1 MNVLLLTS
9 HSIAEY
15 DDLRMLTDLGYD
27 VFSIGAYTS
36 PAEPTDDKRPA
47 LDAPAHPELA
57 ALCDEQREA
66 MTREWGEPGPYIDWA
81 KGKLHPEVVDWADVI
96 IVHHFPETWIGGQW
110 DKIKHKRV
118 VWRTCGQS
126 DPRLEMTMSQYRAQ
140 GLQVVRYS
148 PAERRAFQP
157 LTMWAGEDTVIR
169 FGKYPADYGPHDG
182 RMAAVGNV
190 TQHMAQRGDACGL
203 DRWLSATDG
212 LAVYPAG
219 PGSES
224 LGGIGALPYEGML
237 DYLRMIRV
245 YLYTGT
251 MPASYTLGLIEAML
265 SGVPVVSISAMDW
278 GRNWAGETL
287 FEGHDIAG
295 SSYPIDW
302 TPKELRYLLDFHEA
316 AKVRGERG
324 RQRAIDIFGIERIA
338 ARWQDFLDGRE
349 LKPEPPLRYIDTLPE
364 VAA

>member
-265 SGVPVVSISAMDW
+265 SGVHVVPFAWTGPNLWLARLWEADDILQTKMAHEVIPSHLRTALNDQA
-278 GRNWAGETL
+278 WAQE
-287 FEGHDIAG
+287 
-295 SSYPIDW
+295 
-302 TPKELRYLLDFHEA
+302 
-316 AKVRGERG
+316 RGELD
-324 RQRAIDIFGIERIA
+324 RQRAMQLFDVVVVGPQWKA
-338 ARWQDFLDGRE
+338 FLG
-349 LKPEPPLRYIDTLPE
+349 
-364 VAA
+364 